1 MRKETISSFEENG
14 VVNIEMVIETYNSYI
29 YKILKNSIS
38 KEQDIEEIL
47 SDVFMIFWK
56 NCTKLDKNIEIKPY
70 LIGITKN
77 LIYKKYREY
86 SIDFED
92 IELHENDI
100 TYNMNVEELVENK
113 EKSKIISDSLNNMKE
128 TEKKV
133 FMMFYYNQ
141 IKIKDISKT
150 LKISEAK
157 VKIILHRTRKIIKK
171 KLIERGYS
179 YGRK

>member
-1 MRKETISSFEENG
+1 MKKETISSFEENG
-14 VVNIEMVIETYNSYI
+14 VVNIELIIETYNSYI

-56 NCTKLDKNIEIKPY
+56 NYKKLDKYTEVKPY

-86 SIDFED
+86 SVDFEN
-92 IELHENDI
+92 IELYENDM

-113 EKSKIISDSLNNMKE
+113 EKSKIISDSLVNMKE
-128 TEKKV
+128 IDKKV

-141 IKIKDISKT
+141 IKIKEISKT

-171 KLIERGYS
+171 NLFERGYS
-179 YGRK
+179 YGK

>member
-1 MRKETISSFEENG
+1 MKNGIISSFEENG
-14 VVNIEMVIETYNSYI
+14 VMNIELVIETYNSYI
-29 YKILKNSIS
+29 YTILKNSIS

-56 NCTKLDKNIEIKPY
+56 NYKKLDKDTEVKPY

-86 SIDFED
+86 STNLNN
-92 IELHENDI
+92 IELYENDI
-100 TYNMNVEELVENK
+100 NYNLNLEELVENK
-113 EKSKIISDSLNNMKE
+113 EKSKIISDSLINMKE
-128 TEKKV
+128 MDKKV
-133 FMMFYYNQ
+133 FIMFYYNQ
-141 IKIKDISKT
+141 KKVKEISKT

-171 KLIERGYS
+171 DLIERGYN
-179 YGRK
+179 YGK